1 MAGNFSVGVVIGG
14 IVGSTFRSAMSG
26 TRRALDA
33 LGETSRRLQERQ
45 NALTRAT
52 ERYGQLGGA
61 RMQQLNRELSRVG
74 RTMEQIERQ
83 QRRLS
88 AASAT
93 GDALKANRMALYG
106 QGAETYALARTLSA
120 PVMASVKKYSSFE
133 SQLRDIS
140 VTGDLNAQQ
149 EQAIGNAIREAAR
162 NVNQLQD
169 SLIEGVGQLVADGMD
184 PEVAARFSGMLGK
197 TATATKA
204 DMSDL
209 AKMTYAFSD
218 ALKIS
223 APKELEE
230 AFAIAA
236 TGAKLG
242 SFELKDMAKALP
254 GMAKSFAARGIY
266 GKEAITQIVAS
277 LEVGKGSGSAEE
289 AVTNMSNWL
298 AAMGRGDTIQK
309 YAKAGV
315 DYQGSMQNYVAQGFS
330 QYEASLMIANRFIDG
345 KGKAFL
351 EQWQKAG
358 ATGDQEA
365 QQKLMESFGL
375 SEVFTDIQTVNH
387 LLSMR
392 QGWDKYLSNKQS
404 MNSPAAMNTLDTDAA
419 KQNETLEARWRKTQ
433 IAFNEIAIS
442 VGESLKP
449 SLIQLSET
457 FIPLLDSA
465 GKWLAAH
472 PHFISGAIQIVGAL
486 LAFKASTIALK
497 LGLNLL
503 LSPFVSV
510 WKNLVLLRANWLRLT
525 LAFGEGGKLRWL
537 ATGLSS
543 VGKGAASLGKI
554 LAGGLLKGLMLAGKA
569 ILWVGK
575 ALLMNP
581 VGLIITGIAVAA
593 YLLYRYWGPVS
604 AFFKRLW
611 AQVTS
616 AFSRAWQSITA
627 AWQGISGWFSGI
639 WTEIKTAFG
648 GGIAG
653 VGQLVLNWSPLG
665 LFHKAFAGVLS
676 WFGIDM
682 PKSFTGFGK
691 NLITGLVDGI
701 SNQLTAA
708 KETIVNFGSSVS
720 AWFKETLGINSPSR
734 VFMGFGDNIV
744 QGAAIGLQRTT
755 PLATKASQQLAN
767 QMVPSLPVIHS
778 GNWFSSLT
786 EGIRHKLNA
795 AKDTVT
801 RLGGVVSDG
810 FNQSVGLRRTSPDA
824 LSVSPLPVEQTLP
837 SLSFISREDELM
849 PLINGVRHIL
859 SAVKNTVVSPED
871 SFFARFSD
879 ILTTF
884 SAIPSGIP
892 PAVPPVLPGL
902 HIAESMLPAA
912 PRLPPDDVMAAGYA
926 GQHAGKADT
935 AAAIQVSF
943 NPQFFL
949 NNKET
954 TVPDK
959 LSGALN
965 MSLHELEKM
974 LARLLAQ
981 KQRRG
986 YE

>member
-1 MAGNFSVGVVIGG
+1 
-14 IVGSTFRSAMSG
+14 
-26 TRRALDA
+26 
-33 LGETSRRLQERQ
+33 
-45 NALTRAT
+45 
-52 ERYGQLGGA
+52 
-61 RMQQLNRELSRVG
+61 
-74 RTMEQIERQ
+74 
-83 QRRLS
+83 
-88 AASAT
+88 
-93 GDALKANRMALYG
+93 
-106 QGAETYALARTLSA
+106 
-120 PVMASVKKYSSFE
+120 
-133 SQLRDIS
+133 
-140 VTGDLNAQQ
+140 
-149 EQAIGNAIREAAR
+149 
-162 NVNQLQD
+162 
-169 SLIEGVGQLVADGMD
+169 
-184 PEVAARFSGMLGK
+184 
-197 TATATKA
+197 
-204 DMSDL
+204 
-209 AKMTYAFSD
+209 
-218 ALKIS
+218 
-223 APKELEE
+223 
-230 AFAIAA
+230 
-236 TGAKLG
+236 
-242 SFELKDMAKALP
+242 
-254 GMAKSFAARGIY
+254 
-266 GKEAITQIVAS
+266 
-277 LEVGKGSGSAEE
+277 
-289 AVTNMSNWL
+289 
-298 AAMGRGDTIQK
+298 
-309 YAKAGV
+309 
-315 DYQGSMQNYVAQGFS
+315 MQNYVAQGFS

-554 LAGGLLKGLMLAGKA
+554 LAGGLLKGLTLAGKA

-581 VGLIITGIAVAA
+581 IGLIITGIAVAA

-604 AFFKRLW
+604 AFFERLW

-627 AWQGISGWFSGI
+627 VWQGISGWFSGI
-639 WTEIKTAFG
+639 WTEIKTAFD

-682 PKSFTGFGK
+682 PKSFTDFGK

-767 QMVPSLPVIHS
+767 QMVPTLPVIHS
-778 GNWFSSLT
+778 GNGFSSLVD
-786 EGIRHKLNA
+786 GVHHKLNVV
-795 AKDTVT
+795 KDTVT
-801 RLGGVVSDG
+801 RLGITVSDG
-810 FNQSVGLRRTSPDA
+810 FNQAVRFSPVPADTTNIRPFPVAPMLSSLSGIQPDNGLSPAIDSVRHKLNVTKDMVTRMGGIVSDGFNQNIGLPRTPPDA
-824 LSVSPLPVEQTLP
+824 FNVNPPSREQMMP
-837 SLSFISREDELM
+837 SFPFVSREDELM
-849 PLINGVRHIL
+849 PLINGIRNKL
-859 SAVKNTVVSPED
+859 SVLKNTVTSLG
-871 SFFARFSD
+871 D
-879 ILTTF
+879 ILATGSSDTFTAF

-892 PAVPPVLPGL
+892 PTVPPVLPGR
-902 HIAESMLPAA
+902 HIAESMSPAT
-912 PRLPPDDVMAAGYA
+912 PRIPPDEVMAAGYA
-926 GQHAGKADT
+926 GQRSGKNDSAP
-935 AAAIQVSF
+935 ALQVSF